1 MPGPRAKIIYMNS
14 FKKNLFIGYGVS
26 LFLLLASSVA
36 SYLSI
41 RGLVRSTDLVN
52 HTYEVSRNL
61 DDVMAVLKDAESG
74 QRGFLITG
82 DERYLAPYS
91 EAAEE
96 TNGLIRTVKDLTSD
110 NPAQQADC
118 DRLLEVASQR
128 LMYLGTLVERKRNG
142 QHISDSLVSL
152 GKDLMD
158 KTAARIKTM
167 QDREQQLLEKR
178 SESLTRFSNAT
189 PVLIVI
195 ASILAIV
202 VTIVSMLRLIRDS
215 DNRYALQKEL
225 EIKDQEIRNRI
236 KAVDAIANEISSG
249 NYNIKI
255 TEETSD
261 ALGGIAV
268 SLNRM
273 SHSLQHSFNSLA
285 EKEWAQSGIVG
296 LNDVM
301 IGDQNMHNL
310 AHGVLNFLAEYLN
323 ANAGAFYLANGDG
336 DLELKSTYAI
346 PSDYKYLKLKEG
358 EGFAGQAAVSGKM
371 LEVKDIPPGQYAIR
385 FISGDVSPRSVLA
398 IPIFFNRVLRG
409 VIELA
414 TLEAFSEQQKDFL
427 ETASFNIGI
436 AINTTQNKQRVE
448 ELLEETQSQSEELQ
462 SQHSELEN
470 INAELETQ
478 AEKLQASE
486 EELKV
491 QQEEL
496 LQTNQELEE
505 RSREL
510 EEKNEL
516 ILERNLDIQKK
527 AEDLALSTRYKSEF
541 LANMS
546 HELRTPLNSILL
558 LSRLLSENHP
568 NNLKQEQI
576 EYAEVI
582 QTSGKG
588 LLTLIDEILDLSKIE
603 AGKMD
608 LEYSDVMIQSVADG
622 LHALLAPL
630 AKEKGI
636 GFSIDIDGDVPG
648 LMETDRLRL
657 EQILKNLLSNAL
669 KFTKKGSVRLHISKA
684 ASNIVFTVIDTGIG
698 IPAEK
703 QLTIFEAFQQA
714 DGSTRRQYGGTGLGL
729 SISRE
734 LAKLLGGE
742 IMVKSEEGK
751 GSEFSLHLPMRKI
764 KMPEVAVETNI
775 PEFNPT
781 PVENKYI
788 SHTVP
793 AAIPDDR
800 STLASGDK
808 VILIIEDDTSF
819 AKSLLD
825 FTRSK
830 GYKGVV
836 AVRGDEGIQLAKEIL
851 PTGILLDI
859 QLPVKSGWQV
869 MDELKADPLTRP
881 LPVHMMSSHEVRMKS
896 LSKGAVDFISKPV
909 AFEKL
914 SEMFKKI
921 EEALTRHP
929 KKVLIVEENTK
940 HAEALSYFLHSY
952 QVVTEIKT
960 SVKDGIRAL
969 NNDDVDCVILDMGIP
984 TQGAYDTLEEIKKT
998 KGFETL
1004 PIIIFTGKNLSQVE
1018 ELKLKKYV
1026 DSIVIKTAHSY
1037 ERILDEVSLFLHLVE
1052 ENRKENKGTR
1062 YKRLGELS
1070 EVLKGKKVL
1079 VADDDVRNIFS
1090 VSKSLETFGVEVI
1103 SAMDGREALEQL
1115 EKNPDVDLVLM
1126 DMMMPEMDGY
1136 ESTRRIRENPKHRQL
1151 PVIAVTAKA
1160 MTGDREKC
1168 INAGASDYITK
1179 PVDIDQLIS
1188 LLRVWLYH
1196 Q

>member
-1 MPGPRAKIIYMNS
+1 MNS

-41 RGLVRSTDLVN
+41 RNLVSSTQWVN
-52 HTYEVSRNL
+52 HTYEVYRNL
-61 DDVMAVLKDAESG
+61 DNVMAVLKDAESG
-74 QRGFLITG
+74 QRGFIITG
-82 DERYLAPYS
+82 DEKYLVSYNT
-91 EAAEE
+91 AEE
-96 TNGLIRTVKDLTSD
+96 KTNNLIEKVKTLTSD
-110 NPAQQADC
+110 NAEQQTDC
-118 DRLLEVASQR
+118 DRLLEVAGQR
-128 LMYLGTLVERKRNG
+128 LRYLGTLVERKRAG
-142 QHISDSLVSL
+142 LHISDSLMSL

-158 KTAARIKTM
+158 RTADRVKVM
-167 QDREQQLLEKR
+167 QDREQKLLEIRTAK
-178 SESLTRFSNAT
+178 LTRFSNAT
-189 PVLIVI
+189 PVLIII
-195 ASILAIV
+195 ASILGLV
-202 VTIVSMLRLIRDS
+202 VTIVSLIRLIKDS
-215 DNRYALQKEL
+215 DSRYALQKEL
-225 EIKDQEIRNRI
+225 EQKDREITQRI
-236 KAVDAIANEISSG
+236 KAIDGIANEISAG
-249 NYNIKI
+249 NYSIKI
-255 TEETSD
+255 TDETSD
-261 ALGGIAV
+261 ALGGIAG

-273 SHSLQHSFNSLA
+273 AESLQFSFSSLS
-285 EKEWAQSGIVG
+285 EKEWMQTGIAS
-296 LNDVM
+296 LNDLM
-301 IGDQNMHNL
+301 ISDQNMHGL
-310 AHGVLNFLAEYLN
+310 THSVLNYLTEYVS

-346 PSDYKYLKLKEG
+346 PSDYKFLKLNAG
-358 EGFAGQAAVSGKM
+358 EGFAGQAASSGKLM
-371 LEVKDIPPGQYAIR
+371 EVKDIPAELYAVR
-385 FISGDVSPRSVLA
+385 FISGDVSPRSVVA
-398 IPIFFNRVLRG
+398 VPIFFNRVLKG

-414 TLEAFSEQQKDFL
+414 SLEEFSAKQKAFIEAA
-427 ETASFNIGI
+427 TYNIGI
-436 AINTTQNKQRVE
+436 AINTTQNRQRVE

-496 LQTNQELEE
+496 LQTNRELEE

-527 AEDLALSTRYKSEF
+527 AEELALSTRYKSEF

-608 LEYSDVMIQSVADG
+608 LEYSDVVIQSVADG
-622 LHALLAPL
+622 LSSLLAPL

-636 GFSIDIDGDVPG
+636 EFSIDIDSDVPG
-648 LMETDRLRL
+648 TLETDRLRL

-669 KFTKKGSVRLHISKA
+669 KFTKKGSVRLRISKSG
-684 ASNIVFTVIDTGIG
+684 SNIVFSVIDTGIG

-714 DGSTRRQYGGTGLGL
+714 DGSTRRQFGGTGLGL

-742 IMVKSEEGK
+742 ILLKSEEGK
-751 GSEFSLHLPMRKI
+751 GSEFSLHVPMRKI
-764 KMPEVAVETNI
+764 KTPEAPAEINI
-775 PEFNPT
+775 PQFNPLT
-781 PVENKYI
+781 AENRYI
-788 SHTVP
+788 TDVVP
-793 AAIPDDR
+793 PAIPDDR
-800 STLASGDK
+800 NTLVSGDK

-825 FTRSK
+825 FTRNK

-869 MDELKADPLTRP
+869 MDELKSDPLTRP
-881 LPVHMMSSHEVRMKS
+881 LPVHMMSSHEVRMKG

-940 HAEALSYFLHSY
+940 HAEALSYFLDSY

-960 SVKDGIRAL
+960 SVKDVILAL
-969 NNDDVDCVILDMGIP
+969 NNDGVDCVILDMGIP

-1004 PIIIFTGKNLSQVE
+1004 PIIIFTGKNLSHVE
-1018 ELKLKKYV
+1018 EAKLKKYA

-1052 ENRKENKGTR
+1052 ENKKENKGSR

-1090 VSKSLETFGVEVI
+1090 ISKSLETFGVDVI

-1115 EKNPDVDLVLM
+1115 EKNPDIDLVLM

-1136 ESTRRIRENPKHRQL
+1136 ESTRRIRENPKHKQL
-1151 PVIAVTAKA
+1151 PIIAVTAKA

>member
-1 MPGPRAKIIYMNS
+1 MNS

-26 LFLLLASSVA
+26 LFLLLASSLA

-41 RGLVRSTDLVN
+41 RGLVSASDLVN

-61 DDVMAVLKDAESG
+61 DNVMASLRDAESG
-74 QRGFLITG
+74 QRGYLITG
-82 DERYLAPYS
+82 DERFLAPFNG
-91 EAAEE
+91 AEE
-96 TNGLIRTVKDLTSD
+96 KTYNLIRTVKRLTSD

-118 DRLLEVASQR
+118 ERLLEVASQR
-128 LMYLGTLVERKRNG
+128 LQYLGTVVARKRAG
-142 QHISDSLVSL
+142 QHISDSLLSL
-152 GKDLMD
+152 GKNLMD
-158 KTAARIKTM
+158 KTSTRIKTM
-167 QDREQQLLEKR
+167 QDREEQLLEAR
-178 SESLTRFSNAT
+178 SEELTSFATAT
-189 PVLIVI
+189 PILIII
-195 ASILAIV
+195 ASILGFA
-202 VTIVSMLRLIRDS
+202 VTIVSMMRLIKDS
-215 DNRYALQKEL
+215 DTRYALLNEL
-225 EIKDQEIRNRI
+225 EIKDAEIRNRI

-249 NYNIKI
+249 NYDVKI
-255 TEETSD
+255 NEETSD

-273 SHSLQHSFNSLA
+273 SHSLQHTFNSLG
-285 EKEWAQSGIVG
+285 EKEWMQSGIAR
-296 LNDVM
+296 LSDVM

-310 AHGVLNFLAEYLN
+310 AHGVLNFVADYLD
-323 ANAGAFYLANGDG
+323 ANAGAFYIANGDG

-346 PSDYKYLKLKEG
+346 PSDYKYLKLTEG

-371 LEVKDIPPGQYAIR
+371 LEAKNIPADQYAVR
-385 FISGDVSPRSVLA
+385 FISGDVSPKSVLA
-398 IPIFFNRVLRG
+398 IPIYFNRVLKG

-414 TLEAFSEQQKDFL
+414 SLGEFSTKQKSFLEAAVFG
-427 ETASFNIGI
+427 IGT
-436 AINTTQNKQRVE
+436 AINTTQSKQRVE

-470 INAELETQ
+470 INAELEAQ

-496 LQTNQELEE
+496 LQTNRELEE

-527 AEDLALSTRYKSEF
+527 AEELALSTRYKSEF

-568 NNLKQEQI
+568 NNLKPEQI
-576 EYAEVI
+576 EYADVI

-622 LHALLAPL
+622 LSSLLAPL

-636 GFSIDIDGDVPG
+636 GFSIDVDDDVPG
-648 LMETDRLRL
+648 MMETDRLRL

-669 KFTKKGSVRLHISKA
+669 KFTKKGSVRLHIRKSG
-684 ASNIVFTVIDTGIG
+684 SNIVFNVIDTGIG

-742 IMVKSEEGK
+742 IQLKSEEGK
-751 GSEFSLHLPMRKI
+751 GSEFTLLVPMRKS
-764 KMPEVAVETNI
+764 KTQESFAESVAPEI
-775 PEFNPT
+775 NPMQA
-781 PVENKYI
+781 EHKYI
-788 SHTVP
+788 SEIVP
-793 AAIPDDR
+793 SAIPDDR
-800 STLASGDK
+800 NSISAGDK

-825 FTRSK
+825 FTRNK

-851 PTGILLDI
+851 PTGILLDV

-869 MDELKADPLTRP
+869 MDELKADTVTRP

-1004 PIIIFTGKNLSQVE
+1004 PIIIFTGKNLSHVE
-1018 ELKLKKYV
+1018 EVKLKKYV

-1052 ENRKENKGTR
+1052 ENRKESKGTR

-1090 VSKSLETFGVEVI
+1090 VSKSLETFGVDVI

-1115 EKNPDVDLVLM
+1115 EKNPDIDLVLM

-1136 ESTRRIRENPKHRQL
+1136 ESTRRIRENPKYRQL